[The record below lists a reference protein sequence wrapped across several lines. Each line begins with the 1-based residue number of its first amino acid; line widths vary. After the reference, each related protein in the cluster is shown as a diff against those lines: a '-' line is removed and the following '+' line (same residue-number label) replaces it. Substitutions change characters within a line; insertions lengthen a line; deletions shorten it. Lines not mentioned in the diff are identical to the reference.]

1 MGNGNKIALDTAKKL
16 AQDKITSE
24 AKDKIFKEVFSDSV
38 KSEAATD
45 AGLKTF
51 KSAFSYAALFVS
63 FVDNYSKAVAAANLE
78 NVRRNLEVCPH
89 IGQLQGN
96 IAAQQMAANTTATVW
111 CAPDG
116 YWYFHPQLN
125 YRVRHARQIYRTTES
140 GGWRIE
146 WPGKS
151 EWKLQ
156 DCLACVEA
164 HSSS

>member
-16 AQDKITSE
+16 AKDKISSE

-38 KSEAATD
+38 KSEAAKD

-63 FVDNYSKAVAAANLE
+63 FVDSYSKAIAAANLE

-89 IGQLQGN
+89 IGQLAGF
-96 IAAQQMAANTTATVW
+96 IPAQIMADKTTATIW
-111 CAPDG
+111 EAPDS

-125 YRVRHARQIYRTTES
+125 YRVRHARRILRTTADN
-140 GGWRIE
+140 GWRIE

-151 EWKLQ
+151 EWVLQ

-164 HSSS
+164 HGGY